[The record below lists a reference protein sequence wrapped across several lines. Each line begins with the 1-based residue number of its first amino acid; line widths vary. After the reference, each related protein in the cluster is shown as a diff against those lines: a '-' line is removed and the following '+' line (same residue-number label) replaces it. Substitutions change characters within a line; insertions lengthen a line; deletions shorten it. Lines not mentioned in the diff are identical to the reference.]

1 MKMLEIFK
9 ERLVP
14 GLTIVNVKERASKY
28 TICVEYEGKT
38 TTVELSK
45 TCTPKCEEE
54 YCDKV
59 VATAMSSIYFYMG
72 DLTNAKVWLDKTIS
86 GGKTNE

>member
-72 DLTNAKVWLDKTIS
+72 DLANAKVWLDKTIS

>member
-1 MKMLEIFK
+1 MKMLDIFK
-9 ERLVP
+9 GRLIP

-28 TICVEYEGKT
+28 SIYLEYEGKT

-59 VATAMSSIYFYMG
+59 VATAMSSIYFYAQ
-72 DLTNAKVWLDKTIS
+72 DFENARIWLEKCVI

>member
-38 TTVELSK
+38 TTIDLSK
-45 TCTPKCEEE
+45 TCTPKQEER
-54 YCDKV
+54 YCDIV
-59 VATAMSSIYFYMG
+59 IAGAMASIFF
-72 DLTNAKVWLDKTIS
+72 NAQDFENARIWLEKCAF
-86 GGKTNE
+86 GGNSNE

>member
-1 MKMLEIFK
+1 MKMLDIFK

-14 GLTIVNVKERASKY
+14 GLTIVSVKERASKY

-38 TTVELSK
+38 TTIDLQK
-45 TCTPKCEEE
+45 TCTPKHEE
-54 YCDKV
+54 YYCDLV
-59 VATAMSSIYFYMG
+59 IAGAMSSIFF
-72 DLTNAKVWLDKTIS
+72 NAQDFKNARIWLEKCVP